1 MGKVLTLE
9 AVLLLYI
16 TTSGR
21 VHSGKHDRG
30 SGLLLS
36 HSISISACISR
47 PVSAESQ
54 TNATDECLQLFLMP
68 FPPTARGVKFTVQGH
83 TEVSCS

>member
-30 SGLLLS
+30 SGLL
-36 HSISISACISR
+36 CIAFQAHFCLTVY
-47 PVSAESQ
+47 PYQPAFQGLFQSQ
-54 TNATDECLQLFLMP
+54 TNATDECLQLF
-68 FPPTARGVKFTVQGH
+68 
-83 TEVSCS
+83 

>member
-21 VHSGKHDRG
+21 VHSGKHDKVVYFVLP
-30 SGLLLS
+30 SKLTSVSQYIHISLHFKACFS
-36 HSISISACISR
+36 HKLTQQMNVCSFF
-47 PVSAESQ
+47 
-54 TNATDECLQLFLMP
+54 NAFSSYSKRNKVYG
-68 FPPTARGVKFTVQGH
+68 AR
-83 TEVSCS
+83 SY

>member
-1 MGKVLTLE
+1 MGKVITLE

-30 SGLLLS
+30 SGLLGIAFQAHFCLTVHPYQPAFPGPFLPS
-36 HSISISACISR
+36 HKLTQKTQMNVCSFF
-47 PVSAESQ
+47 
-54 TNATDECLQLFLMP
+54 NAFSSYSK
-68 FPPTARGVKFTVQGH
+68 RNKV
-83 TEVSCS
+83 